1 MKRKELIISYQALVF
16 SFFLFLS
23 ACAPKSVADID
34 IVKENIEEITIPQTD
49 DEDASILPPPFSE
62 EVVLLGD
69 KPILHRGQ
77 EDSWDSS
84 LIIPGVV
91 VKHGS
96 LFHLFYTGMKITRQ
110 LDSGGIG
117 YAISTNGYDWH
128 RVADAPLLTWE
139 ETVGTDLWIR
149 VSDVYI
155 DESGEWTLYFSSNSR
170 AISEE
175 ASAIWRATAST
186 PTGPWEFDDIPLL
199 EAGSLGAWDQFGVI
213 EPVVLEMKDSYRMYY
228 LNQRRDNRNGLSAI
242 GMATSTDRISWTKYN
257 DPTTEQEFTES
268 DFVKTLGEG
277 TVGFQEIQAF
287 DLWQDD
293 TGYGMLFFYGGR
305 STNTMS
311 YANSSDGIVWTD
323 SENNPL
329 LTADN
334 ISFLGVLSA
343 PRMIYL
349 DNKYHFYFYGSAD
362 QNRPSGEIYMVVE
375 E

>member
-1 MKRKELIISYQALVF
+1 MKKWIYITLL
-16 SFFLFLS
+16 LFL
-23 ACAPKSVADID
+23 AGCAPKTTDEVYVAS
-34 IVKENIEEITIPQTD
+34 ENMEEINIPQAG
-49 DEDASILPPPFSE
+49 DEVEITLPPPFSE
-62 EVVLLGD
+62 NIALLGD
-69 KPILHRGQ
+69 KPVLYRGQ

-84 LIIPGVV
+84 LVIPGAVIQQ
-91 VKHGS
+91 GG
-96 LFHLFYTGMKITRQ
+96 LYHLFYTGMKISRQ
-110 LDSGGIG
+110 LDSGGVG
-117 YAISTNGYDWH
+117 YAISTNGFDWH
-128 RVADAPLLTWE
+128 RVADVPLLTWD
-139 ETVGTDLWIR
+139 ETVGSDLWLR
-149 VSDVYI
+149 VSDVRI
-155 DESGEWTLYFSSNSR
+155 DANGEWTLYFSSASR

-175 ASAIWRATAST
+175 NPAIWRATASA

-199 EAGSLGAWDQFGVI
+199 EPGNSGAWDQFGVT
-213 EPVVLEMKDSYRMYY
+213 EPIILEIKDGYRMYY

-242 GMATSTDRISWTKYN
+242 GMATSTDGISWTKYN
-257 DPTTEQEFTES
+257 DPATEKEFTES

-293 TGYGMLFFYGGR
+293 TGDYGMLFFYGGR
-305 STNTMS
+305 TTNTMS
-311 YANSSDGIVWTD
+311 YANSPDGIAWKD

-329 LTADN
+329 LTADD

-362 QNRPSGEIYMVVE
+362 RNRPAGEIYMAVE